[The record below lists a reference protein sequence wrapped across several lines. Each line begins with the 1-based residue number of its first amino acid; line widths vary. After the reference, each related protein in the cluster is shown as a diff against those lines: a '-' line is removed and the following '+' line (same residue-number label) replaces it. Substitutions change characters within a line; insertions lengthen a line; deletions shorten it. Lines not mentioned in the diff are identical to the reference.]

1 MGRRRTRV
9 RALACAFV
17 AALTATACG
26 GGSSDT
32 PRAEAG
38 EAAPTFSTFDL
49 EGRPVAL
56 ADYRGKV
63 VLLNFWASWCAPCRE
78 EFPRLK
84 AVHGRDDVVVLGVVF
99 DDSKRKAAAF
109 MQEQGATWPGLVD
122 PDHDIADA
130 YGVFKKP
137 GIPVTWAI
145 DADGVARAR
154 HLGPLTDAALTDV
167 ISEAR

>member
-1 MGRRRTRV
+1 V
-9 RALACAFV
+9 
-17 AALTATACG
+17 
-26 GGSSDT
+26 
-32 PRAEAG
+32 G
-38 EAAPTFSTFDL
+38 EPAPTFSTSDL
-49 EGRPVAL
+49 EGNRVTL
-56 ADYRGKV
+56 VDHRGQV

-78 EFPRLK
+78 EFPKLK

-99 DDSKRKAAAF
+99 DDSKRKAAGF
-109 MQEQGATWPGLVD
+109 MREQGATWPGLVD

-154 HLGPLTDAALTDV
+154 RLGPLTDAALTDLL
-167 ISEAR
+167 ARAH